1 MNLGTIN
8 INTLIITR
16 IYAFIFVEY
25 FKVVE
30 NALATYSP
38 ECVSQIKQANQMID
52 SQIKTTKGAKLIE
65 KKFK

>member
-1 MNLGTIN
+1 VST
-8 INTLIITR
+8 
-16 IYAFIFVEY
+16 FIFVEY

-38 ECVSQIKQANQMID
+38 ECVTQIKQANQLID
-52 SQIKTTKGAKLIE
+52 SQIKTINGAKLIE